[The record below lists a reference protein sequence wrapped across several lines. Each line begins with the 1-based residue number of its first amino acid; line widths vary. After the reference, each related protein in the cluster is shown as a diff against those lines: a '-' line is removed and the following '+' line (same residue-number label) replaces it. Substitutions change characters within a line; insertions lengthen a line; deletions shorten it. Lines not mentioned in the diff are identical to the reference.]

1 MGYLYEDLTGRIIGC
16 FYTVY
21 DELRGGFLESV
32 YEKALLAELQSLG
45 LKVENQKKLDVYY
58 RNKLVGEFRA
68 DLVVEDRIIIEI
80 KAIAELTPYH
90 EAQVLNYLKATRMKL
105 GLLVNFGNLL
115 KFRRIICSSY

>member
-80 KAIAELTPYH
+80 KAIADRTS
-90 EAQVLNYLKATRMKL
+90 AKSFSC
-105 GLLVNFGNLL
+105 NFNNDGTCKPAFVAISDSISNS
-115 KFRRIICSSY
+115 FE